1 MPEIS
6 KKIFSWYTTY
16 VFITFI
22 LMIMFKNRVNVYTKK
37 MIICVT
43 LSCAILGFF
52 IVRRYYDNIPDKYRW
67 IINLGDI
74 FCHILPTIYI
84 LFMMKKK
91 SVKNNLDMFILPILF
106 SLPYL
111 YFYKPSKVYWIT
123 GWTDQQLIIS
133 LYLIYVSVLMLY

>member
-6 KKIFSWYTTY
+6 KRIFSWYTTY
-16 VFITFI
+16 VFISFI
-22 LMIMFKNRVNVYTKK
+22 LMIMFKKKVNVYTEK
-37 MIICVT
+37 MIICMT
-43 LSCAILGFF
+43 LSCAILGCF

-74 FCHILPTIYI
+74 FCHILPFIYI
-84 LFMMKKK
+84 IFLMKKK

-111 YFYKPSKVYWIT
+111 YFYKPSEVYWIS

-133 LYLIYVSVLMLY
+133 LYLVYISVLMLY